1 MEENNQKTER
11 VVEIRKGENSATVPT
26 VKPVMVARA
35 PKKEYSPM
43 VKAVRSVCFWVMI
56 LSTVLLAA
64 LCVVSI
70 WTEVS
75 DIIGKAWG
83 TFLVVI
89 SASAFI
95 AVIVPLLDKNEE

>member
-1 MEENNQKTER
+1 MAEKNQKTER
-11 VVEIRKGENSATVPT
+11 VVEIRKGENSTVVQT
-26 VKPVMVARA
+26 AKPIVVARA

-75 DIIGKAWG
+75 DLIGKAWG
-83 TFLVVI
+83 TFLVVV